1 MNKLQ
6 TVQNNWTEITDRLL
20 ADKQELAHFLRFS
33 AKMYKQSFSDAALI
47 YHQNPNATKVTT
59 LETWN
64 RLGRIVNRG
73 EHSIAVFGEDSKA
86 KHLFDISQTNGKKLP
101 ELWKLTDDLSADLT
115 AVINE
120 KYGKGCNNI

>member
-1 MNKLQ
+1 MSKLQ
-6 TVQNNWTEITDRLL
+6 TVQNNWTEITDRLF

-47 YHQNPNATKVTT
+47 YHQNPNVTKVTT

-64 RLGRIVNRG
+64 KLGRFVNKG

-101 ELWKLTDDLSADLT
+101 ELWKLTEDLSSDLT

-120 KYGKGCNNI
+120 KIRQGL